1 MVLSC
6 AAELGKVCVSG
17 QVVITSLVAWLGL
30 MGKSQPS
37 QEANMASRF
46 QQREQRHL
54 ALMLDA
60 LDGLELTA
68 AERRTLEWL
77 AGRDDET
84 VNNVAAMITKARLMS
99 REALRE

>member
-1 MVLSC
+1 
-6 AAELGKVCVSG
+6 
-17 QVVITSLVAWLGL
+17 
-30 MGKSQPS
+30 
-37 QEANMASRF
+37 MASRF

-84 VNNVAAMITKARLMS
+84 VNNVAAMITRARLIS